1 MCDQA
6 VCERLGVTKLCAR
19 VCLKDCVC
27 DKVVYERLCA
37 AHHRCENSIFYTVR
51 NLGGQC
57 TTDRH
62 CPTKTLSARGDM
74 ESDQLHVPANRFNY
88 FTGNGKRPS
97 QEPQSWIL
105 FLHGCRNLRLFS
117 ASCPTLF
124 TRYFYRHGKGLSRE
138 P

>member
-74 ESDQLHVPANRFNY
+74 ESDQLHVPAN
-88 FTGNGKRPS
+88 
-97 QEPQSWIL
+97 
-105 FLHGCRNLRLFS
+105 H
-117 ASCPTLF
+117 
-124 TRYFYRHGKGLSRE
+124 
-138 P
+138 